1 MKKLILLSI
10 LLIVGCGNSLLY
22 LGKPFAQVKIQKITK
37 SNCED
42 ECKIYEYDNNF
53 IKLIDDYEHPWCI
66 CMTKCMAFDMFMASY
81 NDTTDSFTFIDSSYC
96 APTVLRTV
104 INPIDSLKQKINNK

>member
-10 LLIVGCGNSLLY
+10 LLIVGCGNSMFY
-22 LGKPFAQVKIQKITK
+22 LGKPFAKIKIQKITK

-42 ECKIYEYDNNF
+42 ECKIYEYDENF

-66 CMTKCMAFDMFMASY
+66 CMTKCMGIDKYIASI
-81 NDTTDSFTFIDSSYC
+81 NDTTGSFAYIDSSYC
-96 APTVLRTV
+96 SPTV
-104 INPIDSLKQKINNK
+104 INPIDSLKHRINNK

>member
-1 MKKLILLSI
+1 MKKLMII
-10 LLIVGCGNSLLY
+10 TLLIVGCGNSLLY
-22 LGKPFAQVKIQKITK
+22 LGKPFAKVNIQKITK

-42 ECKIYEYDNNF
+42 ECKIYEYDENF

-96 APTVLRTV
+96 APTI
-104 INPIDSLKQKINNK
+104 INPIDSLKSKINNK